1 MKKFDDS
8 ANKAELGELEF
19 PDWSGM
25 DDSSGRVSLDAAFQ
39 LCEQYRS
46 WFPEWVET
54 WQVQR
59 PEKCLAE
66 FVL

>member
-1 MKKFDDS
+1 MKECDAS
-8 ANKAELGELEF
+8 AGKPESVGLEF

-25 DDSSGRVSLDAAFQ
+25 EDSPASVNADAAFQ

-46 WFPEWVET
+46 WFPEWTERCEA
-54 WQVQR
+54 QR